1 MHIPL
6 FIAPMVS
13 IILLVLG
20 SGVSTTLTTLVLN
33 EQGINNTAIALV
45 SSCFFVGVMLGSYFC
60 QGFIFRVKHIRAYAA
75 LGTVCVAGIIIQSLY
90 FSIYTWAVV
99 RLSTGFCLAGL
110 YIVIESWLLGL
121 SVENNRGQILAIY
134 MMSFYAAQ
142 ASSQLILNIPQITPL
157 VVFSLIAIFMALS
170 VVPLAVTRYSPPA
183 PEKPEIISLG
193 FVFRRASLGVIG
205 CIISGLMLSVIYSF
219 IPKYIVQ
226 IGQPESVALVMFS
239 IILGGTL
246 LQFPIGRLSD
256 IFDRRR
262 VLMLICVACI
272 LVAIGIIMFHQY
284 YMVLLGLCFLL
295 GGSAFMIYPIAISHT
310 IDFIESSRVLS
321 AVAVLYIA
329 YGIGSSIGPVLVV
342 PFTRHFGSSGY
353 FVYLA
358 LMSALLMGYCV
369 YRVIRLPVVY
379 RGIANQFV
387 TMPSAT
393 FEGQQLDPRVQSQ
406 TQLEFDFSRN

>member
-6 FIAPMVS
+6 FIAPMIS

-20 SGVSTTLTTLVLN
+20 SGVSTTLTTLVMS
-33 EQGINNTAIALV
+33 EHDISNTAIAVV
-45 SSCFFVGVMLGSYFC
+45 SSAFFVGVMLGSYFC

-75 LGTVCVAGIIIQSLY
+75 LGTICVAGIIIQSLY
-90 FSIYTWAVV
+90 FSVYLWALL

-121 SVENNRGQILAIY
+121 SVESNRGQILAIY

-142 ASSQLILNIPQITPL
+142 ASSQLILKIPGITTL
-157 VVFSLIAIFMALS
+157 VIFSLIAIFMAFS
-170 VVPLAVTRYSPPA
+170 VVPLAVTRFSPPV
-183 PEKPEIISLG
+183 PEKTEIISLG
-193 FVFRRASLGVIG
+193 FLFRRASLGVIG
-205 CIISGLMLSVIYSF
+205 CVLSGLMLSVIYSF
-219 IPKYIVQ
+219 IPKYVVQ

-256 IFDRRR
+256 LFDRRR
-262 VLMLICVACI
+262 VLMSVALACI
-272 LVAIGIIMFHQY
+272 VVAIGIVLFHDNY
-284 YMVLLGLCFLL
+284 YLLLGLCFLL
-295 GGSAFMIYPIAISHT
+295 GGSAFMIYPISISHT

-329 YGIGSSIGPVLVV
+329 YGIGSSLGPVLVV
-342 PFTRHFGSSGY
+342 PFTRQFGSSGY
-353 FVYLA
+353 FIYLA
-358 LMSALLMGYCV
+358 LMSALLMLYCI

-387 TMPSAT
+387 AMPSAT
-393 FEGQQLDPRVQSQ
+393 FEGQHMDPRVQGQ
-406 TQLEFDFSRN
+406 TQLEFDFSSN

>member
-6 FIAPMVS
+6 FIAPMMS

-20 SGVSTTLTTLVLN
+20 SGVSTTLTTLVMS
-33 EQGINNTAIALV
+33 EQGISNTWIAVV
-45 SSCFFVGVMLGSYFC
+45 SSAFFVGVMLGSYFC

-75 LGTVCVAGIIIQSLY
+75 LGTICVAGVIVQSLY
-90 FSIYTWAVV
+90 FNVYLWALL
-99 RLSTGFCLAGL
+99 RLSTGYCLAGL

-121 SVENNRGQILAIY
+121 SVESNRGQVLAIY

-142 ASSQLILNIPQITPL
+142 ASSQLILRIPDITPM
-157 VVFSLIAIFMALS
+157 VIFSLIAICMACS
-170 VVPLAVTRYSPPA
+170 VVPLAITRFTPPV
-183 PEKPEIISLG
+183 PEKTEIISLG
-193 FVFRRASLGVIG
+193 FLFRRASLGVLG
-205 CIISGLMLSVIYSF
+205 CVLSGLILSVIYSF
-219 IPKYIVQ
+219 VPKYLVQ

-262 VLMLICVACI
+262 VLMGVALVCICVA
-272 LVAIGIIMFHQY
+272 VAIILFHDDFY
-284 YMVLLGLCFLL
+284 FLLGLCFLL

-342 PFTRHFGSSGY
+342 PFSRYFGSSGY
-353 FVYLA
+353 FIYIGM
-358 LMSALLMGYCV
+358 MSAVLMMYCL
-369 YRVIRLPVVY
+369 YRLIRLPVVY
-379 RGIANQFV
+379 RGIANKFV
-387 TMPSAT
+387 TLPSAT
-393 FEGQQLDPRVQSQ
+393 FEAQHLDPRVKGP
-406 TQLEFDFSRN
+406 TQLEFDFSVN